1 MGPGGGGVP
10 PAASRVWPGQM
21 MPRSQLLSFEQL
33 RKPSI
38 IGLDIL
44 IFMYIWINSYSEM
57 CDLDTSKRQPRK
69 KKTSEFLVQ
78 SVSRKKELWP
88 REDSRFL
95 LTS

>member
-44 IFMYIWINSYSEM
+44 IFMYM
-57 CDLDTSKRQPRK
+57 D
-69 KKTSEFLVQ
+69 
-78 SVSRKKELWP
+78 
-88 REDSRFL
+88 
-95 LTS
+95 